1 MTFPSASLSK
11 TQLTA
16 DAAILLFTWSLLA
29 IAFLFPQKVSAH
41 PGEML
46 LLLAVAVSYP
56 VASLLTYLAK
66 NESVSTLL
74 RTMLIMSTLSFLF
87 GAVAPFQHVLFDG
100 WMDAI
105 LISWDKALTGVEASS
120 FLQHFANPALTE
132 WMMFAYVIYV
142 PLLPLVSIICYRSAG
157 AKAANEYLVT
167 LSLVDIA
174 CFAGFIF
181 FPVAGP
187 MFFIPE
193 AFIKPLEGG
202 IFTFMGEWMRTNL
215 HYPGGCLPS
224 PHCASA
230 TVMIVMMYRHN
241 RVLFWSLLPIVLT
254 LYVSTVYGRYHYSWD
269 GIAGILLSLLVLKY
283 SNRVVAT
290 TGKLINWMGKL
301 AELHR
306 RKIEPRLT
314 WKEDVP

>member
-87 GAVAPFQHVLFDG
+87 GAVAPFQHVLFDW
-100 WMDAI
+100 WMDAN
-105 LISWDKALTGVEASS
+105 LISWDKALSGVEASS

-230 TVMIVMMYRHN
+230 TVMIVMMYRYN